1 MRTADCGLRAAGYG
15 GPYIDERPT
24 TNGFPNGGPYIDE
37 RFPLWYNNLSMRKGG
52 IYETETRYTYIVFG
66 AGCGLG
72 RFFRQPGFF

>member
-1 MRTADCGLRAAGYG
+1 MRTADCGLRAAGY
-15 GPYIDERPT
+15 
-24 TNGFPNGGPYIDE
+24 GGPYIDE

-72 RFFRQPGFF
+72 RFWQRSGFFQQSFGCE